1 MRCSRLGKNTRIGA
15 DPVTEGVELWLVRP
29 EYLSDGDRPDALDEN
44 ERRRA
49 DAFRRPADRAL
60 YVSAHLALR
69 RLLAAHLGST
79 PQEVRLVRDRGG
91 RPTLAGDPPPIH
103 FSLSHSAGLALLGVA
118 PVPIGVDV
126 QRIPPPATVELCSRR
141 LHPVEQDELAALPA
155 SARAGYFTWLWTR
168 KEAYLKGIGVGLR
181 RSLAADYLGAGGPAA
196 PAGPAGWA
204 VADVPGEDRHLA
216 SVAVLTRASLPVML
230 RRLPRSVD
238 HD

>member
-1 MRCSRLGKNTRIGA
+1 MERV
-15 DPVTEGVELWLVRP
+15 DLWLVRP
-29 EYLSDGDRPDALDEN
+29 EYLSDRDGLVALDEN

-49 DAFRRPADRAL
+49 DSFRRPADRAL

-79 PQEVRLVRDRGG
+79 PQEVRLVREQGG
-91 RPTLAGDPPPIH
+91 RPTLTGDPPPIH
-103 FSLSHSAGLALLGVA
+103 FSLSHSAGLALLGMA

-126 QRIPPPATVELCSRR
+126 QRIPSLSTVDLCSPRF
-141 LHPVEQDELAALPA
+141 HPAEQAELAALPQ
-155 SARAGYFTWLWTR
+155 SAKARYFTWLWTR

-196 PAGPAGWA
+196 PAGPAGWT
-204 VADVPGEDRHLA
+204 VADAPCEDRYVA
-216 SVAVLTRASLPVML
+216 SVAVLTKAPLPVTL
-230 RRLPRSVD
+230 RRFPRSVD

>member
-1 MRCSRLGKNTRIGA
+1 MTVPTKPCPPSASASAQTV
-15 DPVTEGVELWLVRP
+15 DLWFVRP
-29 EYLSDGDRPDALDEN
+29 GHVSGMDGLGALDEN

-69 RLLAAHLGST
+69 HLLGARLDCA
-79 PQEVRLVRDRGG
+79 PREVRLVRDRGG
-91 RPTLAGDPPPIH
+91 RPTLAGDRPPVH
-103 FSLSHSAGLALLGVA
+103 FSLSHSAGLALLGIA

-126 QRIPPPATVELCSRR
+126 QRIPSLPTADLCGMRF
-141 LHPVEQDELAALPA
+141 HPVERAELASQPQ
-155 SARAGYFTWLWTR
+155 SARARYFTWLWTR

-196 PAGPAGWA
+196 PAGPAGWTVTDA
-204 VADVPGEDRHLA
+204 RCEDRYVA
-216 SVAVLTRASLPVML
+216 SVAVLTRASLSVTT

>member
-1 MRCSRLGKNTRIGA
+1 M
-15 DPVTEGVELWLVRP
+15 DLWLVRP
-29 EYLSDGDRPDALDEN
+29 DQLPDRDELAALDET

-49 DAFRRPADRAL
+49 MSFRRPADRAL

-79 PQEVRLVRDRGG
+79 PQEVLLVRDRGG
-91 RPTLAGDPPPIH
+91 RPALPGDPPPLH

-126 QRIPPPATVELCSRR
+126 QRIPPPSTVDLCSLRF
-141 LHPVEQDELAALPA
+141 HPAEQAELAAQPQ
-155 SARAGYFTWLWTR
+155 SAKARYFTWLWTR

-196 PAGPAGWA
+196 PAGPAGWT
-204 VADVPGEDRHLA
+204 VADVPCEDHYVA
-216 SVAVLTRASLPVML
+216 SVAVPAGASLPVTL